1 MTRTLLFPVV
11 VLAGLAGG
19 CAKDAQKTSETT
31 AVKTTDRSS
40 TKSDASAAAKPKR
53 SSGDEGG
60 DAVGCDEVK
69 VHFAFNS
76 TEILP
81 QDKQKLEKTAGCLKG
96 NRNVK
101 LTIEGN
107 ADERGTEEYNL
118 ALGEQRAQSVARY
131 LELLGGKRD
140 AMKTVSFGE
149 TNPVCTSAQDESCWS
164 QNRRAAVKPSK

>member
-1 MTRTLLFPVV
+1 MTRTLLLSVV
-11 VLAGLAGG
+11 VCAGLAAG

-31 AVKTTDRSS
+31 AAKTTQVAAS
-40 TKSDASAAAKPKR
+40 KSDAHAAADSKR
-53 SSGDEGG
+53 NTDDLR
-60 DAVGCDEVK
+60 DAVVCDEVK

-76 TEILP
+76 AEIQP
-81 QDKQKLEKTAGCLKG
+81 QDKAKLEKTAACLKG

-131 LELLGGKRD
+131 LELLGGSRD
-140 AMKTVSFGE
+140 AMKTVSYGE
-149 TNPVCTSAQDESCWS
+149 TNPVCTTSQDEACWS